1 MKPWLDDAS
10 SLADS
15 IRHGEVRSSD
25 VVESSLEAIAA
36 SKLNA
41 VAYLDAEVARRQAA
55 EIDRRVATG
64 EDPGLLAGVP
74 LLVKDL
80 EHAKGMPTTHGSVV
94 YKDNVVDYDSIHV
107 ARLRAAGAV
116 IVGKATASE
125 FGLVAY
131 TSTKLHGTTR
141 NPWNL
146 ERTPAGSSG
155 GSAAAVSGGLVPSA
169 TASDGGGS
177 IRIPAAYTGLV
188 GMKGTFGR
196 IPRGPK
202 TRNGPLTSNWGTV
215 ARSVRDAARWYDITS
230 GYHPRDA
237 FSLPRINGWEDGL
250 GTRSIAGLRVAVAP
264 DLGNAVLEREVAR
277 VVADAADA
285 LVAET
290 GMQRVDASLHFPDK
304 TAAWL
309 NAGAPGLYNDL
320 KEFWPDCRDDLTYE
334 IRFAME
340 FMDKYR
346 IWHAAS
352 VDRFRAE
359 LNEAMAD
366 IFEQVDIVLCAT
378 SPQEAFAAEG
388 PMPSRVDGERVGR
401 NNNGALTIPA
411 NISGYP
417 AISIPAGLTKN
428 GMPVGLQA
436 IARRHE
442 DALLLD
448 LALAVERTRHWPLV
462 APGAPI

>member
-1 MKPWLDDAS
+1 MQPWLGDAS

-15 IRHGEVRSSD
+15 IRHGDVRSSD
-25 VVESSLEAIAA
+25 AVEASLEAIAA

-41 VAYLDAEVARRQAA
+41 IAYLDAEGARRQAA
-55 EIDRRVATG
+55 ETDRRVAAG

-80 EHAKGMPTTHGSVV
+80 ENAQGMPTTHGSVV
-94 YKDNVVDYDSIHV
+94 YKDNVVDHDSIHV

-131 TSTKLHGTTR
+131 TATKLHGITR

-155 GSAAAVSGGLVPSA
+155 GSAAAVSGGLVPTA

-196 IPRGPK
+196 IPRGPRG
-202 TRNGPLTSNWGTV
+202 RNGPLTSNWGTV
-215 ARSVRDAARWYDITS
+215 ARSVRDAARWYDIAS

-237 FSLPRINGWEDGL
+237 FSLPRIDGWEDGL

-277 VVADAADA
+277 VVTEAAET

-290 GMQRVDASLHFPDK
+290 GMRRVDATLLFPDK

-309 NAGAPGLYNDL
+309 NAGAPGLFNDL
-320 KEFWPDCRDDLTYE
+320 KDFWPDCRDDLTYE

-340 FMDKYR
+340 FMENYR
-346 IWHAAS
+346 VWHAAS
-352 VDRFRAE
+352 VDRFRVE
-359 LNEAMAD
+359 LNEALAD

-428 GMPVGLQA
+428 GLPVGLQA

-442 DALLLD
+442 DVLLLD
-448 LALAVERTRHWPLV
+448 LALAMERVRPWPLV